1 MKRKT
6 IKALSLFS
14 NVGVAEAYY
23 DKIGIDVKI
32 ANELEEKRA
41 SFYSH
46 LYPFV
51 DMVVGD
57 ITDSEI
63 KKQIISKSLACGIDL
78 VIATPPCQGM
88 STAGKMAFGDPR
100 NALICHAVDIINEI
114 NPKYIF
120 FENVPEQLKTKIL
133 VDGKPELIP
142 DYLHRTFDENYI
154 FNDDYVVNA
163 ADYGVP
169 QLRDRAIILMV
180 RKDVGK
186 QWSFPKPNKKRV
198 TLKEAIGDL
207 PILDPEISDMSL
219 EETLKV
225 FPHFLE
231 RKEAGLKISKWF
243 YPPSHPYRQ
252 IYSLSHTPTGMT
264 AFDNDDEFK
273 PKKKDGTIV
282 KGFHNTY
289 KRQEWDKPAY
299 TITMFNR
306 TIGSQNNVH
315 PGRYLGKDEHGNPL
329 YSDARVLSIY
339 ELLIVMSLPKNW
351 NIPDWASDHFI
362 RAVIGE
368 GVPPLLTK
376 KIMENLLEIENE
388 KQN

>member
-1 MKRKT
+1 MKQTK
-6 IKALSLFS
+6 IKAVSLFS
-14 NVGVAEAYY
+14 NVGIAEAYF
-23 DKIGIDVKI
+23 DEIGIDVKV

-41 SFYSH
+41 EFYSH
-46 LYPFV
+46 LYPKV
-51 DMVVGD
+51 EMVVGD
-57 ITDSEI
+57 ITQE
-63 KKQIISKSLACGIDL
+63 KTKTQIINLCSKFGIDL

-88 STAGKMAFGDPR
+88 STAGKMDSGDLR
-100 NALICHAVDIINEI
+100 NALICHAVDIINALK
-114 NPKYIF
+114 PKYIF

-133 VDGKPELIP
+133 VDGQPELIP
-142 DYLHRTFDENYI
+142 NYLHRLFDNDYT
-154 FNDDYVVNA
+154 FNDEYVVNA

-180 RKDVGK
+180 RKDIGK
-186 QWSFPKPNKKRV
+186 KWSFPKPDKHRV
-198 TLKEAIGDL
+198 TLEQAIGHL

-219 EETLKV
+219 EETLNV

-252 IYSLSHTPTGMT
+252 IYALSHTPTGMT
-264 AFDNDDEFK
+264 AFDNIDKFK

-315 PGRYLGKDEHGNPL
+315 PGRLIGKDKEGYPL

-339 ELLIVMSLPKNW
+339 ELIIVSSLPLDW
-351 NIPDWASDHFI
+351 DIPDWASDHFI

-376 KIMENLLEIENE
+376 RIMERLVEIHNE
-388 KQN
+388 D

>member
-1 MKRKT
+1 MSKEN

-23 DKIGIDVKI
+23 SEIGIDVKV
-32 ANELEEKRA
+32 ANELEPKRA
-41 SFYSH
+41 EFYSH

-51 DMVVGD
+51 EMVVGD
-57 ITDSEI
+57 ITI
-63 KKQIISKSLACGIDL
+63 KSVKEKIIKRCKKIGIDL
-78 VIATPPCQGM
+78 VMATPPCQGM

-100 NALICHAVDIINEI
+100 NALICHAVEIINEL

-120 FENVPEQLKTKIL
+120 FENVPEQLRTKIL

-142 DYLHRTFDENYI
+142 DYLHRLFDENYI
-154 FNDDYVVNA
+154 FNDEYVVNA

-180 RKDVGK
+180 RKDVGRK
-186 QWSFPKPNKKRV
+186 WQFPKPNKKRV

-207 PILDPEISDMSL
+207 PIIDPEISDMTL
-219 EETLKV
+219 KETLKV

-231 RKEAGLKISKWF
+231 RKEAGLEISKWF

-252 IYSLSHTPTGMT
+252 IVSLSHTPTGMT
-264 AFDNDDEFK
+264 AFDNKDEFK
-273 PKKKDGTIV
+273 PRKKDGTLV

-299 TITMFNR
+299 TITMYNR

-315 PGRYLGKDEHGNPL
+315 PGRYIGKDENGNPL

-339 ELLIVMSLPKNW
+339 ELLIVSSLPKNW
-351 NIPDWASDHFI
+351 DIPDWASDHFI

-376 KIMENLLEIENE
+376 KIMQELVVIHNE
-388 KQN
+388 K

>member
-1 MKRKT
+1 MNRKK
-6 IKALSLFS
+6 IKTLSLFS

-23 DKIGIDVKI
+23 KQIGINVLV
-32 ANELEEKRA
+32 ANELEQKRA
-41 SFYSH
+41 DFYSH
-46 LYPFV
+46 LYPEV

-57 ITDSEI
+57 ITNQDVKRTIIEKC
-63 KKQIISKSLACGIDL
+63 KKTGIDL
-78 VIATPPCQGM
+78 VMATPPCQGM

-100 NALICHAVDIINEI
+100 NALICHAVEIINALR
-114 NPKYIF
+114 PKYIF

-142 DYLHRTFDENYI
+142 DYLHRIFDKEYI
-154 FNDDYVVNA
+154 FNDNYVLNA

-180 RKDVGK
+180 RKDINK
-186 QWSFPKPNKKRV
+186 KWTFPKPNKKRI

-225 FPHFLE
+225 FPHYLE
-231 RKEAGLKISKWF
+231 RKEEGLKVSKWF

-252 IYSLSHTPTGMT
+252 IVSLSHTPTGMT
-264 AFDNDDEFK
+264 AFDNKDEFK
-273 PKKKDGTIV
+273 PRKKDGTLV

-299 TITMFNR
+299 TITMYNR

-315 PGRYLGKDEHGNPL
+315 PGRFIGDDEKGNPL
-329 YSDARVLSIY
+329 YSDARVLTIY
-339 ELLIVMSLPKNW
+339 ELLIVSSLPKNW
-351 NIPDWASDHFI
+351 DIPEWASDHFI

-368 GVPPLLTK
+368 GVPPLLAK
-376 KIMENLLEIENE
+376 RIMQELVVIHNE
-388 KQN
+388 L

>member
-1 MKRKT
+1 MSKKK

-23 DKIGIDVKI
+23 DEIGIDVKV
-32 ANELEEKRA
+32 ANELEPKRA
-41 SFYSH
+41 EFYSH
-46 LYPFV
+46 LYPSV
-51 DMVVGD
+51 EMVVGD
-57 ITDSEI
+57 ITLKSVKSEI
-63 KKQIISKSLACGIDL
+63 VKKCKKTGIDL

-100 NALICHAVDIINEI
+100 NALICHAVEIISEL

-120 FENVPEQLKTKIL
+120 FENVPEQLRTKIL

-142 DYLHRTFDENYI
+142 DYLHRILGNEYI
-154 FNDDYVVNA
+154 FNDEYVLNA

-180 RKDVGK
+180 RKDVGIK
-186 QWSFPKPNKKRV
+186 WQFPKPNKKRV
-198 TLKEAIGDL
+198 SLQDAIGDL
-207 PILDPEISDMSL
+207 PILDPEISDMTL

-252 IYSLSHTPTGMT
+252 IVSLSHTPTGMT
-264 AFDNDDEFK
+264 AFDNKDEFK
-273 PKKKDGTIV
+273 PRKKDGTLV

-299 TITMFNR
+299 TITMYNR

-315 PGRYLGKDEHGNPL
+315 PGRYIGDDKKGNPL

-339 ELLIVMSLPKNW
+339 ELLIVSSLPKDW
-351 NIPDWASDHFI
+351 DIPEWASDHFV

-376 KIMENLLEIENE
+376 KIMQELVVIHNA
-388 KQN
+388 K

>member
-1 MKRKT
+1 MTRRE
-6 IKALSLFS
+6 INALSLFS

-23 DKIGIDVKI
+23 KGIGINVLV
-32 ANELEEKRA
+32 ANELEKKRA
-41 SFYSH
+41 DFYLN
-46 LYPFV
+46 LYPDV
-51 DMVVGD
+51 EMVVGD
-57 ITDSEI
+57 ITKSDIKNEII
-63 KKQIISKSLACGIDL
+63 KKCKNRNIDL

-100 NALICHAVDIINEI
+100 NALICHAVEIINKI
-114 NPKYIF
+114 KPKYIF

-133 VDGKPELIP
+133 VDGVPELIP
-142 DYLHRTFDENYI
+142 DYLHRIYDEEYI
-154 FNDDYVVNA
+154 FNDEYVLNA

-180 RKDVGK
+180 RKDIGK
-186 QWSFPKPNKKRV
+186 KWSFPKPNKKRI

-207 PILDPEISDMSL
+207 PILDPEISDLSL
-219 EETLKV
+219 KETLKV

-231 RKEAGLKISKWF
+231 RKEEGLKISKWF
-243 YPPSHPYRQ
+243 YPPSHPFRQ
-252 IYSLSHTPTGMT
+252 IMSLSHTPTGMT
-264 AFDNDDEFK
+264 AFDNKDEFK
-273 PKKKDGTIV
+273 PRKKDGTLV

-299 TITMFNR
+299 TITMYNR

-315 PGRYLGKDEHGNPL
+315 PGRLIGNDNKGNPV
-329 YSDARVLSIY
+329 YSDARVLTIY
-339 ELLIVMSLPKNW
+339 ELLIVSSLPKDW
-351 NIPDWASDHFI
+351 NIPEWASDHFI

-376 KIMENLLEIENE
+376 KIMEELVVIHNG
-388 KQN
+388 K

>member
-1 MKRKT
+1 MKKKK
-6 IKALSLFS
+6 INAVSLFS

-23 DKIGIDVKI
+23 EQIGIDVKV
-32 ANELEEKRA
+32 ANELEIKRA
-41 SFYSH
+41 KFYSH
-46 LYPFV
+46 IYPNV
-51 DMVVGD
+51 NMVVGD
-57 ITDSEI
+57 ITETHI
-63 KKQIISKSLACGIDL
+63 KEDIIDKCLENNVEL

-100 NALICHAVDIINEI
+100 NALICHAVEIIDAI

-142 DYLHRTFDENYI
+142 NYLHRIFDDRYI
-154 FNDDYVVNA
+154 FNDEFVVNA

-180 RKDVGK
+180 RRDVGRK
-186 QWSFPKPNKKRV
+186 WTFPVKNKKRP
-198 TLKEAIGDL
+198 TLEEAIGHL
-207 PILDPEISDMSL
+207 PMLDPEISDMSID
-219 EETLKV
+219 ETLKV
-225 FPHFLE
+225 FPQYLE
-231 RKEAGLKISKWF
+231 RKARAKEISKWF

-252 IYSLSHTPTGMT
+252 IYAMSHTPTGQT
-264 AFDNDDEFK
+264 AFDNKDEFK
-273 PKKKDGTIV
+273 PKKQDGQIV

-289 KRQEWDKPAY
+289 KRQEWDKPAF
-299 TITMFNR
+299 TITMYNR

-315 PGRYLGKDEHGNPL
+315 PGRFIGNDEKGNPL
-329 YSDARVLSIY
+329 YSDARVLTIY
-339 ELLIVMSLPKNW
+339 ELLIVSSLPLDW
-351 NIPDWASDHFI
+351 NIPEWASDHFI

-376 KIMENLLEIENE
+376 KIMKELVVIHNE
-388 KQN
+388 KTI

>member
-1 MKRKT
+1 MKTKK
-6 IKALSLFS
+6 INALSLFS

-23 DKIGIDVKI
+23 KEIGIDVKV

-41 SFYSH
+41 DFYSH
-46 LYPFV
+46 LYP
-51 DMVVGD
+51 DTKMIIGD
-57 ITDSEI
+57 ITKRETKRKIIEES
-63 KKQIISKSLACGIDL
+63 KKVSIDL

-100 NALICHAVDIINEI
+100 NALICHAVEIINEL

-142 DYLHRTFDENYI
+142 NYLHRLFDATYI
-154 FNDDYVVNA
+154 FNDEYLVNA

-180 RKDVGK
+180 RKDIGMK
-186 QWSFPKPNKKRV
+186 WSFPKPAKKRI

-219 EETLKV
+219 QETLKV

-231 RKEAGLKISKWF
+231 RKEAGLAISKWF

-252 IYSLSHTPTGMT
+252 IFSLSHTPTGET
-264 AFDNDDEFK
+264 AFDNKDEFK
-273 PKKKDGTIV
+273 PKKKDGSLV

-299 TITMFNR
+299 TITMYNR

-315 PGRYLGKDEHGNPL
+315 PGRYIGDDSKGNPL
-329 YSDARVLSIY
+329 YSDARVLTIY
-339 ELLIVMSLPKNW
+339 ELLVVSSLPKDW

-376 KIMENLLEIENE
+376 KIMKELVVINNE
-388 KQN
+388 SKI

>member
-1 MKRKT
+1 MSKKKIKT
-6 IKALSLFS
+6 LSLFS

-23 DKIGIDVKI
+23 DQIGIDVKV
-32 ANELEEKRA
+32 ANELEPKRA
-41 SFYSH
+41 EFYSH
-46 LYPFV
+46 LYPSV
-51 DMVVGD
+51 EMVVGD
-57 ITDSEI
+57 ITLKSVKEEI
-63 KKQIISKSLACGIDL
+63 IKRCKRTGIDL
-78 VIATPPCQGM
+78 IMATPPCQGM

-100 NALICHAVDIINEI
+100 NALICHAVEIINAL

-142 DYLHRTFDENYI
+142 DYLHRL
-154 FNDDYVVNA
+154 FNDNYNFNGEYVVNA

-169 QLRDRAIILMV
+169 QLRNRVIILMV
-180 RKDVGK
+180 RKDIGK
-186 QWSFPKPNKKRV
+186 KWQFPKPNKKRV

-252 IYSLSHTPTGMT
+252 IVSLSHTPTGMT

-273 PKKKDGTIV
+273 PRKKDGTLV

-299 TITMFNR
+299 TITMYNR

-315 PGRYLGKDEHGNPL
+315 PGRYIGKDAKGNPL

-339 ELLIVMSLPKNW
+339 ELLIVSSLPKNW
-351 NIPDWASDHFI
+351 NIPDWASDHFV

-376 KIMENLLEIENE
+376 KIMQELVVIHNE
-388 KQN
+388 E